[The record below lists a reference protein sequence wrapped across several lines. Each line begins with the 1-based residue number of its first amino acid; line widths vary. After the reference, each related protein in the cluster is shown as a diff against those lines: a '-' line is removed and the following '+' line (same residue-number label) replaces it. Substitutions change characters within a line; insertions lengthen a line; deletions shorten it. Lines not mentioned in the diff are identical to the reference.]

1 MRNLILATAA
11 MVLAVCGGDAAVAA
25 EKTGALTLDIA
36 QKMVAGAEAKA
47 TEKGMKMNIAIV
59 DPGANLVAFGRMDG
73 AALGSLLVSQLK
85 AETSAKFGYP
95 TRDVGEWAYG
105 KDGQAPCCRELET
118 VPGII
123 SFPGG
128 LPIKTTDGALLGGI
142 GVSGGPP
149 NVDEECAQA
158 GLDAAKD
165 MLK

>member
-11 MVLAVCGGDAAVAA
+11 MVLAAGGWDAAVAA

-47 TEKGMKMNIAIV
+47 MEKGMKMNIAIV

-105 KDGQAPCCRELET
+105 KDGQAPCCRGLRRCRA
-118 VPGII
+118 
-123 SFPGG
+123 SFRSP
-128 LPIKTTDGALLGGI
+128 AACQ
-142 GVSGGPP
+142 SRPP
-149 NVDEECAQA
+149 TAPCSAASASAAAPRTVDEECAQA
-158 GLDAAKD
+158 GLDAAKIC
-165 MLK
+165 